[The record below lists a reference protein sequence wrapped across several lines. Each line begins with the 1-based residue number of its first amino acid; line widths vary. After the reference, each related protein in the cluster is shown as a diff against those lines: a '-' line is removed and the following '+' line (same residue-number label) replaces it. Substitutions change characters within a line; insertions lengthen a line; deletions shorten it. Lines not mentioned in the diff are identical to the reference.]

1 MPLWTRRRLGL
12 GHTKIGGRAG
22 RGATRLGNSV
32 TVNKIETEHRPHSRA
47 SAGVLLDDLAHALRQ
62 ITCAGAPDDMIQ
74 TTLHAVYD
82 ICRASRVSFKAPD
95 RHVCVPNGRP
105 RGKPANASLS
115 FPVPSVAPPATIS
128 IDLPRDMT
136 LQPDIV
142 QVVHS
147 LVATLG
153 AALARAD
160 RGPLASRAATLAAGN
175 TLSEKL
181 TQMRS
186 PNDVR
191 ECVVEWIGA
200 YFNAEQCLLFDAD
213 PDPVRFPG
221 VRPAAHTWSRPGA
234 GPLPTPAQLV
244 DERNIA
250 GHLFMTRMKIDSR
263 PAAVLAV
270 LRDAGQASWSAAER
284 DLASHLASVVE
295 QHLIRANRQCN
306 AMHRSRSLQ
315 AVQQI
320 TAAASGASDRFE
332 LCRLVHDAVRSLIHH
347 DAFLIALRPPE
358 NDTVT
363 MIYRA
368 EGATVFP
375 QRTAIPQI
383 VSAMELGCPLVID
396 DVVDDAVSHND
407 RFGDPD
413 KRVRS
418 IVSAPMMS
426 KGAAIGLIVA
436 QSYEPGFY
444 SWETADLLQSIAL
457 SVVGTFERLM
467 LLEQIERQTR
477 RDIGLRNVAERL
489 GPTLDTEELIAI
501 ASGVIFDTV
510 TSDLVMVLVI
520 DRQTNRVRSASY
532 RSVNLDFEPPPAGH
546 VMRRQSLTFSAIES
560 ANQIVELDYDDSPY
574 ASAEKLPCH
583 HPGPFVATP
592 IPIDQLHAG
601 VILLARRE
609 SDSFATDDLSLMRQI
624 AAMLSTALQNTIA
637 HAERLRHTND
647 LIELQRISS
656 TIASQLD
663 LQKSLD
669 EIVQAA
675 PRLVEADSCAVG
687 MLDGPDLVRVAAN
700 GALAMAIPVRV
711 PVEQLMVQEA
721 LRSTEP
727 IVMTDLRAFPIAPGA
742 TVLPIPDTRGWL
754 GMPLIDPD
762 GEPVGIIS
770 LMTDEPRVWSERD
783 RSLLA
788 TLASSAALAIQNA
801 RHFERTRDLLTA
813 SVESLAAA
821 VEAKDQYTQNH
832 SRQVARYAKR
842 IAEALEL
849 DGETIGHVELAGLL
863 HDVGKIGIP
872 DSVLEKPGPLDGAE
886 WAAMQLHPVIGEQI
900 LAGNPILKPLLAMV
914 RHHHERWDGH
924 GYPDSLRGDTIPLGA
939 SIISLAEALDTMTS
953 QRPYRAAYG
962 WEESLE
968 EILSCSGAQFAPHV
982 VAALMVAIEC
992 GAFDEDVQRLLPAA
1006 RAGAGTQQP
1015 RSQPLD
1021 VRALRIFDAVAQEIR
1036 SGTDLTTFISR
1047 IVSTLNK
1054 VLDVSFVALY
1064 LADDDSDERE
1074 LKELVSNS
1082 DGETKPN
1089 HRVPFGRGI
1098 IGWVAEHGLV
1108 QNVSD
1113 ISSDSRFVEGSALRP
1128 NRSELS
1134 VPLIA
1139 EGQVI
1144 GVLNLESDRP
1154 GAFSDM
1160 DERLLQSTV
1169 DHLANAIHVI
1179 RLHERLK
1186 TLAVT
1191 DSLTGLDNHR
1201 AFFDRLVLEI
1211 ERAAESGAE
1220 LSIAILDVNSLKAV
1234 NDTYGHLTG
1243 DAALKAVAGVLARHR
1258 HEGAVACRYGGDEF
1272 ALILPG
1278 TGGDEAWLMLDQIS
1292 AELRSGEFEIDDL
1305 TFPLPTTS
1313 WGISTYLIDG
1323 RRPIE
1328 LLSSADER
1336 MYLHKQTARP

>member
-1 MPLWTRRRLGL
+1 MGQR
-12 GHTKIGGRAG
+12 
-22 RGATRLGNSV
+22 RLGNSV
-32 TVNKIETEHRPHSRA
+32 TVNKIQTEQRPHSRA
-47 SAGVLLDDLAHALRQ
+47 SDGILLDDLAQELRR

-74 TTLHAVYD
+74 ATLHAVYGM
-82 ICRASRVSFKAPD
+82 CRATRVSFRAPD
-95 RHVCVPNGRP
+95 RHVCVPHGRS
-105 RGKPANASLS
+105 RGKPANTSLS
-115 FPVPSVAPPATIS
+115 FPVPSVAPPATVS
-128 IDLPRDMT
+128 IDLAPDVT

-142 QVVHS
+142 QAIQA

-160 RGPLASRAATLAAGN
+160 RSPRADHSAT
-175 TLSEKL
+175 
-181 TQMRS
+181 
-186 PNDVR
+186 
-191 ECVVEWIGA
+191 
-200 YFNAEQCLLFDAD
+200 
-213 PDPVRFPG
+213 
-221 VRPAAHTWSRPGA
+221 PAA
-234 GPLPTPAQLV
+234 
-244 DERNIA
+244 
-250 GHLFMTRMKIDSR
+250 K
-263 PAAVLAV
+263 
-270 LRDAGQASWSAAER
+270 
-284 DLASHLASVVE
+284 
-295 QHLIRANRQCN
+295 
-306 AMHRSRSLQ
+306 AMHRSRNLH

-320 TAAASGASDRFE
+320 TAAASGASD
-332 LCRLVHDAVRSLIHH
+332 LSVLSRLVHDAVRSLIHH
-347 DAFLIALRPPE
+347 DTFLVALRPPG
-358 NDTVT
+358 NDIVT

-368 EGATVFP
+368 EGDAVFP
-375 QRTAIPQI
+375 QRTAISQ
-383 VSAMELGCPLVID
+383 VVKAMELGRPLVID
-396 DVVDDAVSHND
+396 DIAEGAVSPDD

-426 KGAAIGLIVA
+426 KGAPIGLIVA

-467 LLEQIERQTR
+467 LLEQIERRTQ
-477 RDIGLRNVAERL
+477 RDIGLRSVAGQL
-489 GPTLDTEELIAI
+489 GQTLDTEGLMDI

-510 TSDLVMVLVI
+510 TSDMVMVLVI
-520 DRQTNRVRSASY
+520 DRQTNQVRYSSH
-532 RSVNLDFEPPPAGH
+532 RSVNPDFEPPRTGH
-546 VMRRQSLTFSAIES
+546 VMRQQSLTFSAIAS
-560 ANQIVELDYDDSPY
+560 GNQIVELDYDAGPY
-574 ASAEKLPCH
+574 ASAQKLPWYH
-583 HPGPFVATP
+583 AGPAVATP
-592 IPIDQLHAG
+592 IAIDELHAG
-601 VILLARRE
+601 VILLARCE
-609 SDSFATDDLSLMRQI
+609 SDSFATDDLSLMSQI

-656 TIASQLD
+656 TITSQLD

-700 GALAMAIPVRV
+700 GALAMAIPIRV
-711 PVEQLMVQEA
+711 PVERLMVHEA

-727 IVMTDLRAFPIAPGA
+727 IVMTDLREFPIVPGA
-742 TVLPIPDTRGWL
+742 TALPIPDTRGWL
-754 GMPLIDPD
+754 GMPLVDPD
-762 GEPVGIIS
+762 GESVGIMS
-770 LMTDEPRVWSERD
+770 LMTNEPRVWPERD

-832 SRQVARYAKR
+832 SRQVSRYARR

-849 DGETIGHVELAGLL
+849 DGETIGHIELAGLL

-924 GYPDSLRGDTIPLGA
+924 GYPDSLRGDAIPLGA

-953 QRPYRAAYG
+953 QRPYRAADT
-962 WEESLE
+962 WEASLE
-968 EILSCSGAQFAPHV
+968 EILSCSGAQFAPRV
-982 VAALMVAIEC
+982 VTALMAAIER
-992 GAFDEDVQRLLPAA
+992 GAFDEDVQRLLPLTLRAA
-1006 RAGAGTQQP
+1006 GPQPP

-1021 VRALRIFDAVAQEIR
+1021 VRALRIFDTVAQEIR

-1047 IVSTLNK
+1047 IVSTLNEI
-1054 VLDVSFVALY
+1054 LDVSFVALY
-1064 LADDDSDERE
+1064 LMDDESDELE

-1082 DGETKPN
+1082 AAGMKPN
-1089 HRVPFGRGI
+1089 RRIPIGRGVV
-1098 IGWVAEHGLV
+1098 GWVAEHGLI

-1113 ISSDSRFVEGSALRP
+1113 AGSDSRFVAVSALRP
-1128 NRSELS
+1128 SRSELS
-1134 VPLIA
+1134 VPLVA

-1160 DERLLQSTV
+1160 DERLLQSTA
-1169 DHLANAIHVI
+1169 DHLANAMYVI

-1186 TLAVT
+1186 ALAVT

-1201 AFFDRLVLEI
+1201 AFFDQLVLEI
-1211 ERAAESGAE
+1211 ECAAESGSE

-1243 DAALKAVAGVLARHR
+1243 DAALRAVAGVLAGHR
-1258 HEGAVACRYGGDEF
+1258 HEGEMACRYGGDEF

-1278 TGGDEAWLMLDQIS
+1278 VGSDEAWSRLDEIS
-1292 AELRSGEFEIDDL
+1292 VELRSGEFEIDGL
-1305 TFPLPTTS
+1305 TFPLPTAS
-1313 WGISTYLIDG
+1313 WGISTYPIDG
-1323 RRPIE
+1323 SRPTE
-1328 LLSSADER
+1328 LLSAADER
-1336 MYLHKQTARP
+1336 MYSHKQTTRL